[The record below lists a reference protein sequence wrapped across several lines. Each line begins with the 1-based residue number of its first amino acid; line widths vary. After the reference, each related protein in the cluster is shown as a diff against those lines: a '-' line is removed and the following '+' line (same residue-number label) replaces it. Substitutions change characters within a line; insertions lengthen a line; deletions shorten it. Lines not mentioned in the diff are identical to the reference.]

1 MFDKLNL
8 LKKHNFYPDVIFDIG
23 AHKGLWTLDMMNIYP
38 SSLYKLFEA
47 GDYKELKNLKKFINI
62 EIFNNIILNEN
73 DGYVDWYENESTG
86 DSIYKENTNIYE
98 NIKSIKKKC
107 ISLNSFIDENEIDL
121 KSKKIFMKIDCQ
133 GAEISILKGS
143 SYLYE
148 NLDFILIEMPLF
160 GEYNRNVDNF
170 YEHINFMDSIGFIP
184 FEKIESHYLDKFN
197 FQIDLLFVKKKSKH
211 FINFINKP
219 CIYSIMLS
227 NFERTHVI
235 NYVKKQKD
243 INPNFKVID
252 IGGSAEYTSW
262 SYPIIDYIV
271 DINSPQQNKKN
282 IKFFKL
288 NVNYDKDWDVLIN
301 YVNENGK
308 FDFCICSHIIEDIS
322 LPQVLLNNLK
332 YIAKEGF
339 IGIPTKYIELSKIE
353 GDYMGYIHH
362 RWIYTIKN
370 NILNGFPKVN
380 FIDYDE
386 DLIKIGK
393 KSNFIDLSFF
403 WKNDINYNI
412 INNNYLGPNK
422 PSVIQYYKE
431 LINDDIDILNNNKH
445 YNYHI
450 YTIENYSNINGDF
463 ISVIIP
469 IENIL
474 YSLKLMENKGFI
486 PFDFIDDID
495 DKNIGKIE
503 FKILFINK
511 SHNYNKLVNDCIK
524 SF

>member
-1 MFDKLNL
+1 
-8 LKKHNFYPDVIFDIG
+8 
-23 AHKGLWTLDMMNIYP
+23 
-38 SSLYKLFEA
+38 
-47 GDYKELKNLKKFINI
+47 
-62 EIFNNIILNEN
+62 
-73 DGYVDWYENESTG
+73 
-86 DSIYKENTNIYE
+86 
-98 NIKSIKKKC
+98 
-107 ISLNSFIDENEIDL
+107 
-121 KSKKIFMKIDCQ
+121 
-133 GAEISILKGS
+133 
-143 SYLYE
+143 
-148 NLDFILIEMPLF
+148 
-160 GEYNRNVDNF
+160 
-170 YEHINFMDSIGFIP
+170 
-184 FEKIESHYLDKFN
+184 
-197 FQIDLLFVKKKSKH
+197 
-211 FINFINKP
+211 
-219 CIYSIMLS
+219 MLS

-486 PFDFIDDID
+486 PFDFIDDVD